1 MLQNFAICSHT
12 CHVFI
17 KKFYCRGCINIYT
30 YIYIFYQN
38 DIHMFTNNIYNLK
51 TIKIK
56 ETFLKKPNN
65 IKTVP

>member
-1 MLQNFAICSHT
+1 
-12 CHVFI
+12 
-17 KKFYCRGCINIYT
+17 
-30 YIYIFYQN
+30 
-38 DIHMFTNNIYNLK
+38 MFTNNIYNLK